1 MIQQSVNQI
10 LSAINGYVDFKK
22 KEKLDKENQAKDDKL
37 YELKTN
43 ALQGKIDLNKAKLES
58 QNAITATQQ
67 EKTKAEGLKNQS
79 LELKNQGI
87 QSKNDLLAA
96 KTQMQQMK
104 NNVYEQNT
112 LDKQKRAMENVKN
125 NFQATLFQRQQ
136 FMENMNRMKNGSVSA
151 GKAYDK
157 QINSAIDRVLGGTK

>member
-10 LSAINGYVDFKK
+10 LSAINGYVDFKN
-22 KEKLDKENQAKDDKL
+22 KEKKDKENQAKSDKL

-43 ALQGKIDLNKAKLES
+43 NLQSKIDLNKAKLES

-67 EKTKAEGLKNQS
+67 EKTRTEG
-79 LELKNQGI
+79 LKNQGI

-96 KTQMQQMK
+96 KTQLQQMK

-136 FMENMNRMKNGSVSA
+136 FMENMTRMKNGSVSA

-157 QINSAIDRVLGGTK
+157 QINSAIDRVLGGAK

>member
-43 ALQGKIDLNKAKLES
+43 ALQSKIDLNKAKLES

-67 EKTKAEGLKNQS
+67 EKTRAEG
-79 LELKNQGI
+79 LKNQGI
-87 QSKNDLLAA
+87 QSKNDLLTA